1 MSGRLLDV
9 SWWAGAEVGE
19 IMPLVYGARAM
30 ELFSVHC
37 AWWVMPRTPRS
48 RRLRTVSRINDV
60 DPQEPV
66 AFLEAAPGEDR
77 VTVMLAAFEG
87 WNDAGEAASD
97 ALKYLHRLW
106 GAKRVGVIEPD
117 EYYDFQFTR
126 PEVRLTS
133 TGGHK
138 IKWPVTKIAKAS
150 IPDTNIDVI
159 LVHGI
164 EPSYRWRAYTAEL
177 LAKAAELQ
185 VNYVVLVGAL
195 LADVPHSR
203 PMPVTAT
210 CDDEELA
217 TRLTLEASQYEGPIG
232 IVGVINEVALLAG
245 LPTISL
251 WAAVPHYVAQAPS
264 PKAEL
269 ALLNRIEDFLKVSL
283 PTAKVADDAHAW
295 ERGVNELAAGDP
307 EIAAYVQQLEEAKDT
322 AELPE
327 ATGESIAQ
335 EFERYLRKRGNEQ
348 P

>member
-1 MSGRLLDV
+1 MNQGESGKTGPLLQ
-9 SWWAGAEVGE
+9 
-19 IMPLVYGARAM
+19 P
-30 ELFSVHC
+30 
-37 AWWVMPRTPRS
+37 
-48 RRLRTVSRINDV
+48 
-60 DPQEPV
+60 
-66 AFLEAAPGEDR
+66 APGEDR

-106 GAKRVGVIEPD
+106 DAKRVAVIEPD

-133 TGGHK
+133 TGGRK
-138 IKWPVTKIAKAS
+138 IKWPVTKIARAA
-150 IPDTNIDVI
+150 IPGTNIDVV

-164 EPSYRWRAYTAEL
+164 EPSYRWRAYTAEI
-177 LAKAAELQ
+177 LAKAAALN
-185 VNYVVLVGAL
+185 VSHVVLVGSL

-203 PMPVTAT
+203 PLPVTAT

-217 TRLTLEASQYEGPIG
+217 ASLDLEASQYEGPIG
-232 IVGVINEVALLAG
+232 IVGVLNEVALLAG

-269 ALLNRIEDFLKVSL
+269 ALLNRIEDYLHVPLS
-283 PTAKVADDAHAW
+283 TDEMADDAQAW
-295 ERGVNELAAGDP
+295 ERGVNDLAAGDP
-307 EIAAYVQQLEEAKDT
+307 EIAAYVKQLEEAKDT

-327 ATGESIAQ
+327 ATGESIAT
-335 EFERYLRKRGNEQ
+335 EFERYLRRRGHEQ

>member
-1 MSGRLLDV
+1 MLQ
-9 SWWAGAEVGE
+9 
-19 IMPLVYGARAM
+19 P
-30 ELFSVHC
+30 
-37 AWWVMPRTPRS
+37 
-48 RRLRTVSRINDV
+48 
-60 DPQEPV
+60 
-66 AFLEAAPGEDR
+66 APGEDR

-106 GAKRVGVIEPD
+106 DAKRVAVIEPD

-133 TGGHK
+133 TGGRK
-138 IKWPVTKIAKAS
+138 IKWPVTKIARAA
-150 IPDTNIDVI
+150 IPGTNIDVV

-164 EPSYRWRAYTAEL
+164 EPSYRWRAYTAEI
-177 LAKAAELQ
+177 LAKAAALN
-185 VNYVVLVGAL
+185 VSHVVLVGSL

-203 PMPVTAT
+203 PLPVTAT

-217 TRLTLEASQYEGPIG
+217 ASLDLEASQYEGPIG
-232 IVGVINEVALLAG
+232 IVGVLNEVALLAG

-269 ALLNRIEDFLKVSL
+269 ALLNRIEDYLHVPLS
-283 PTAKVADDAHAW
+283 TDEMADDAQAW
-295 ERGVNELAAGDP
+295 ERGVNDLAAGDP
-307 EIAAYVQQLEEAKDT
+307 EIAAYVKQLEEAKDT

-327 ATGESIAQ
+327 ATGESIAT
-335 EFERYLRKRGNEQ
+335 EFERYLRRRGHEQ